1 MYTVTLLRETCPQ
14 ILRHIILMSTKIFV
28 NLPVKELARSVRFF
42 TKLGYTFNPAFTD
55 EHATC
60 MVIDE
65 NIFSMLIP
73 SNFFARFTKKE
84 IVDATRMTES
94 IIALSCDS
102 KQKVDEML
110 SKAIAAG
117 GIEYRK
123 PDDQGWMYGRS
134 FQDLDGHQWEMIF
147 MDERTMPKK

>member
-1 MYTVTLLRETCPQ
+1 M
-14 ILRHIILMSTKIFV
+14 LMSTKIFV
-28 NLPVKELARSVRFF
+28 NLPVKELARSVAFF

-55 EHATC
+55 ENATC

-65 NIFSMLIP
+65 NILSMLITE
-73 SNFFARFTKKE
+73 NFFARFTKKE

-123 PDDQGWMYGRS
+123 PEDQGWMYGRS
-134 FQDLDGHQWEMIF
+134 FQDLDGHQWEMVF
-147 MDERTMPKK
+147 MDEHAMSKK